1 MPKFWS
7 ISSNLE
13 QIILKQEPVPV
24 WNRMVSKNFIQGKQ
38 IVKSASPQVLDST
51 DVPTLDAC
59 PLSFAVIS
67 EKSDTA
73 GSNQGPPLLVTS
85 DLPSAGENK
94 PEASEGHISQKEA
107 SPSPSGQDQPDR
119 AVPVAA
125 AQPQLSPAKQQLQS
139 ADPVTSPADQHEC
152 EEPVICATKVIHCG
166 WLDNTLPPPRCPPA
180 AQPPP
185 EVTAS
190 PSR

>member
-1 MPKFWS
+1 MS
-7 ISSNLE
+7 IA
-13 QIILKQEPVPV
+13 II
-24 WNRMVSKNFIQGKQ
+24 S
-38 IVKSASPQVLDST
+38 D
-51 DVPTLDAC
+51 
-59 PLSFAVIS
+59 
-67 EKSDTA
+67 KSDTA

-94 PEASEGHISQKEA
+94 PEEAEGHISQKDA
-107 SPSPSGQDQPDR
+107 SSSSGQDQPDR
-119 AVPVAA
+119 AIPAVA
-125 AQPQLSPAKQQLQS
+125 AQPQLSPAKQQQLQS
-139 ADPVTSPADQHEC
+139 ADPVTSPADEHEC

-180 AQPPP
+180 TQLPP